1 MCDQSREIAGPGGG
15 GQVMWPSREW
25 EVVVEMVGG

>member
-1 MCDQSREIAGPGGG
+1 MCDKSREMVGPGGG
-15 GQVMWPSREW
+15 GQVMRPSREW